1 MSESKRR
8 FWSSIPGLVTGA
20 AGVLTAVVGLI
31 TVLIQLDVIGK
42 DSDNGT
48 DTTVPGSAD
57 TRPGATTGPRTGAGG
72 TAPRFSVTPTSLA
85 LTAIK
90 KSADVTVTNSGSV
103 PLTLTTKLVGAH
115 PGEFDADDENCSN
128 GDVSPGARCTI
139 TVTYD
144 APVGGNHQAR
154 LQVNAEGAAGP
165 SEVALTGRVV

>member
-31 TVLIQLDVIGK
+31 TVLMQLDVIGK
-42 DSDNGT
+42 DSDNGA

-57 TRPGATTGPRTGAGG
+57 TRPGAT
-72 TAPRFSVTPTSLA
+72 RFSVTPTSLA

-90 KSADVTVTNSGSV
+90 PSADVTVTNSGSV

-115 PGEFDADDENCSN
+115 PGEFDAKDENCSN
-128 GDVSPGARCTI
+128 GDVSPRSRCTI
-139 TVTYD
+139 MVTYD

-154 LQVNAEGAAGP
+154 LQVIAEGAAAP